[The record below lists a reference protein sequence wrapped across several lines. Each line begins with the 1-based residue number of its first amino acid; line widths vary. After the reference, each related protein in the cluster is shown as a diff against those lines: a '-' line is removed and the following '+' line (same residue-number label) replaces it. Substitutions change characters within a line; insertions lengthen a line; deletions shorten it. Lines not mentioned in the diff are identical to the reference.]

1 MSQPS
6 STSSNTD
13 PQPERDRAPHHHD
26 HATVDR
32 PMSPADIEAAYDD
45 NAGAFAR
52 FDRLD
57 RLLVGRYRRRQF
69 GDATGRVLDVACGTG
84 TNFQYLPA
92 STDLV
97 GVDLSRGMLAHARD
111 ALDDLDRDGDLHRM
125 DAQDLAFPDDSFDT
139 VVSALSTCTFPDP
152 VAALDEMAR
161 VCKPDGSV
169 RLLEHGESA
178 VGPVARFQRWRSDA
192 HYESFGCRWTQRPIE
207 HVEAADLAV
216 ESSDRHLLGIVT
228 TVDATPE

>member
-6 STSSNTD
+6 STRSTTD
-13 PQPERDRAPHHHD
+13 QQPEPDRSPHRDRATD
-26 HATVDR
+26 DR
-32 PMSPADIEAAYDD
+32 PMPPADIEAAYDD

-69 GDATGRVLDVACGTG
+69 GDAAGRVLDVACGTG
-84 TNFQYLPA
+84 ANFRYLPA

-97 GVDLSRGMLAHARD
+97 GVDLSRGMLSHARNT
-111 ALDDLDRDGDLHRM
+111 LDDLDRDGELHRM

-152 VAALDEMAR
+152 VAALNEMAR

-178 VGPVARFQRWRSDA
+178 VGPVARVQRWRSDA

-207 HVEAADLAV
+207 HVEAAELAV
-216 ESSDRHLLGIVT
+216 ESSDRRLLGILT
-228 TVDATPE
+228 AVDATPE